1 MPGSHFQ
8 SAVLPRAVRELSDA
22 EKVSLARSL
31 PVNFKEPNSA
41 KFRWLP
47 VAYEPGSTQVEYC
60 GLVNAKSSSGA
71 YAGYRA
77 FHAVLQ
83 ADPRG
88 QFTNGIIDHPK
99 SGLDLGSKATGDA
112 VNDGVTDDLCRRAGY
127 VDFSQAK

>member
-1 MPGSHFQ
+1 M
-8 SAVLPRAVRELSDA
+8 SATSQGRSDH
-22 EKVSLARSL
+22 
-31 PVNFKEPNSA
+31 P
-41 KFRWLP
+41 
-47 VAYEPGSTQVEYC
+47 
-60 GLVNAKSSSGA
+60 SGA